1 MDVST
6 YADKNGYERT
16 RTFDTET
23 VLGVAYERRVSAA
36 CAWIKRIPSAPRPI
50 YSDRGSFFELRAAS
64 MTQSAMTAS
73 QAAQNSHTL
82 L

>member
-1 MDVST
+1 M
-6 YADKNGYERT
+6 RT
-16 RTFDTET
+16 AR
-23 VLGVAYERRVSAA
+23 ERRLRLDQA
-36 CAWIKRIPSAPRPI
+36 RPI

>member
-1 MDVST
+1 MGRNST
-6 YADKNGYERT
+6 YRIKKK
-16 RTFDTET
+16 
-23 VLGVAYERRVSAA
+23 RRRCSSPALFRI
-36 CAWIKRIPSAPRPI
+36 WIKRIPSAPRSV

>member
-1 MDVST
+1 MSDQ
-6 YADKNGYERT
+6 GRF
-16 RTFDTET
+16 RFDTET
-23 VLGVAYERRVSAA
+23 VLGIACERRVSAA
-36 CAWIKRIPSAPRPI
+36 CVWIKRIPSAPRSV

>member
-1 MDVST
+1 MSEQ
-6 YADKNGYERT
+6 GRS
-16 RTFDTET
+16 RFDTET
-23 VLGVAYERRVSAA
+23 VLGVACERRVSAA
-36 CAWIKRIPSAPRPI
+36 CVWIKCIPSAPRSV